1 MKVLE
6 GWDLATMV
14 DSTLDAILNGS
25 LGLVSAILLIRV
37 LLEINKG
44 LFANNYRYHIPSFL
58 SILVTLVG
66 ILTYK
71 EFTAL
76 IGDAFFDVATALRGA
91 GETEFNSTRLWEAIK
106 DHYGE
111 PGDNASVYDI
121 ATNWLNDTISGPLGP
136 VSFGLDMLQN
146 WFGLATMLS
155 WQATGLLLR
164 WGMVIFKNIV
174 YCLMIF
180 SGPIP
185 LILSLFPAF
194 SGFAIHWIKNFIVV
208 CYWNVT
214 IALLDVIMNALNYQ
228 MLRDFAFNGDEEMS
242 IGLLTMMTAIMYLFV
257 PYLTSL
263 AIGQTVVAMAGSKMV
278 MTPVAVAAT
287 VARYVGTGGAGA
299 ATQAAKAK
307 PAAAAS
313 QKASSSSFSSAKA
326 PQINDGVRS
335 VYTATPTTR
344 RAPVIDS
351 APSTPASHRI
361 DHVSR
366 GSQHH
371 HYGAS
376 APQSSS
382 GHVYMQSSNQNSPPR
397 ETKLPPKK
405 PQFLLQQKND

>member
-6 GWDLATMV
+6 NWDLATMV

-25 LGLVSAILLIRV
+25 LGLVSAILLLRM

-44 LFANNYRYHIPSFL
+44 LFANSYRYHIPSFL
-58 SILVTLVG
+58 GILVTLVG

-76 IGDAFFDVATALRGA
+76 IGDAFYDIATALRGA
-91 GETEFNSTRLWEAIK
+91 GETEFNSTKLWEAIK

-111 PGDNASVYDI
+111 PGQDASVYDI
-121 ATNWLNDTISGPLGP
+121 ATGWLQDAISGPLGP
-136 VSFGLDMLQN
+136 AGFGLDMLQN

-155 WQATGLLLR
+155 WQGLALLLR

-185 LILSLFPAF
+185 LILSLFPGL
-194 SGFAIHWIKNFIVV
+194 SGFAIHWVKNFIVV

-228 MLRDFAFNGDEEMS
+228 MLQDFAFNGDEEMS

-287 VARYVGTGGAGA
+287 MGRYLATGGAGA
-299 ATQAAKAK
+299 AAQTAK
-307 PAAAAS
+307 PNPAPAAS
-313 QKASSSSFSSAKA
+313 QKH
-326 PQINDGVRS
+326 QVR
-335 VYTATPTTR
+335 PFLK
-344 RAPVIDS
+344 
-351 APSTPASHRI
+351 
-361 DHVSR
+361 
-366 GSQHH
+366 HH
-371 HYGAS
+371 
-376 APQSSS
+376 P
-382 GHVYMQSSNQNSPPR
+382 
-397 ETKLPPKK
+397 
-405 PQFLLQQKND
+405 